1 MDFRQLETFV
11 EVVNLESFSKAAEK
25 LFLTQPTIT
34 SHIQNLEHEL
44 ETLLIN
50 RSGKNISTT
59 EAGKL
64 LYKHAL
70 NIINLRDTAKFDL
83 GLYKGKI
90 EGHLEIS
97 SSSIPRQYILPYII
111 KEFTKK
117 YPDITLSIKDNDSEN
132 VLEDLITGYN
142 DFGIVGAKL
151 ESTKLEYIDLLE
163 DELVIITPNSKNV
176 YLNEDMSLSIEF
188 LTQEKIILREK
199 GSGTRLLFENSIK
212 STGLDFSN
220 LNITACINDTETI
233 KKFVELGLGISIVSK
248 RAVEHEVKL
257 GTLKSY
263 KIKNLDL
270 KRKFY
275 FVYHKNRHLSP
286 LGQTFKSFVIDYIN
300 KNVSI

>member
-1 MDFRQLETFV
+1 MDFKQLETFV
-11 EVVNLESFSKAAEK
+11 QVVNLESFSKAAEK

-34 SHIQNLEHEL
+34 SHIQNLECEL
-44 ETLLIN
+44 DTLLIN

-90 EGHLEIS
+90 QGHLEIS
-97 SSSIPRQYILPYII
+97 SSSIPRQYVLPYII

-117 YPDITLSIKDNDSEN
+117 YPDITLSIKDNDSKN

-142 DFGIVGAKL
+142 DFGIVGAKF
-151 ESTKLEYIDLLE
+151 ESTNLEYIELLE
-163 DELVIITPNSKNV
+163 DELVIITPHNKNI
-176 YLNEDMSLSIEF
+176 YLNEDMSLNIEF

-212 STGLDFSN
+212 SAGINFNN
-220 LNITACINDTETI
+220 LNIAACINDTETI
-233 KKFVELGLGISIVSK
+233 KKFVELDLGISIISK
-248 RAVEHEVKL
+248 RAVEREIRL

-286 LGQTFKSFVIDYIN
+286 LGQTFKSFVIDYIS
-300 KNVSI
+300 KNF